1 MQRYQVYKK
10 IDNTRMMHI
19 SSLLATSR
27 IEANKIANDKK
38 TNGGG
43 GDYYVT
49 GLVQDIGE
57 DISNNFPPHTQR
69 RVNNGG
75 NKVKFKGSLYK
86 YINEK
91 KEQNARR

>member
-10 IDNTRMMHI
+10 INNNRMMHI

-38 TNGGG
+38 TNGDGG
-43 GDYYVT
+43 YYYVS
-49 GLVQDIGE
+49 GLVHDIGE

-69 RVNNGG
+69 RINNGG
-75 NKVKFKGSLYK
+75 KKVKFKGTLYK

-91 KEQNARR
+91 NATS